1 MALNVLCIW
10 RDKRALHCLI
20 PHCLHVTVHVHIGG
34 LRALMGP
41 PRPVEPLEPPL
52 EHPPHEGPE
61 GSEGPAAAGAW
72 RERTGCGRALHP
84 LEDRQEKD
92 QEGCLPSP
100 STLEARGAAHQ
111 SPPGPSNTRTRSE
124 GPRGATS
131 TAGHQ
136 GWSRGAPRTMARH
149 RWSIPCFSACRT
161 ALGLS

>member
-10 RDKRALHCLI
+10 RDRRALHCLI
-20 PHCLHVTVHVHIGG
+20 HCLHGQIGG
-34 LRALMGP
+34 LRALTGP

-84 LEDRQEKD
+84 LEDRQEED
-92 QEGCLPSP
+92 QEGRLPSP

-111 SPPGPSNTRTRSE
+111 SPTWTFQYPNSFRGTEMGDQYCRS
-124 GPRGATS
+124 
-131 TAGHQ
+131 
-136 GWSRGAPRTMARH
+136 
-149 RWSIPCFSACRT
+149 
-161 ALGLS
+161 